1 MTSKI
6 IVNNIEA
13 DAGVSTVTFNS
24 KVASSEF
31 VGNVTGNL
39 TGDATGLSGSPT
51 LSGITSVST
60 TNLTVNGN
68 AYPATGPLSNRNL
81 IINGAMQVA
90 QRGTSFAGLTAASY
104 VIDRFD
110 LYITTGTFSAE
121 QSTTAPSGFGNS
133 LKVDCTATTSLGTS
147 GAVVLRQKFEGLNA
161 QSIKKGTSDAQ
172 PITLSFWARSNKT
185 GTYISE
191 IYDATNNRQV
201 SKSYT
206 INSADTWEYK
216 TLTFPADTTGTLNNT
231 NAQSIIA
238 QFWLAAGTNFTS
250 GTLNT
255 TWNSVTTANRIVGQ
269 VDFGDSTSNEF
280 YITGVQLEVGS
291 VATPF
296 EHRSYGDE
304 LARCQRYYAVLGTS
318 AQPSPCPVFSRAS
331 NTKVMGIDL
340 PVPMRTTPTVGTA
353 GNVRILRGGSF
364 ADSNSSMTIDSVTPT
379 IYLGGSMT
387 RLSIWWS
394 SNLTSVTNSA
404 NEVYGGFSGGMA
416 FSAEL

>member
-1 MTSKI
+1 MSTI
-6 IVNNIEA
+6 RVNAIQ
-13 DAGVSTVTFNS
+13 ST
-24 KVASSEF
+24 
-31 VGNVTGNL
+31 
-39 TGDATGLSGSPT
+39 
-51 LSGITSVST
+51 ST
-60 TNLTVNGN
+60 TNGGISIDTSGHVTLDGQSLPS
-68 AYPATGPLSNRNL
+68 AGPLSNRNL

-90 QRGTSFAGLTAASY
+90 QRGTSFTGLTATSF

-133 LKVDCTATTSLGTS
+133 LKVDCTATTSLGTN
-147 GAVVLRQKFEGLNA
+147 GLVLIRQKFEGLNV

-185 GTYISE
+185 GTYIAE
-191 IYDATNNRQV
+191 IYDAMNTRQV

-216 TLTFPADTTGTLNNT
+216 TLTFPADTTGTLSNT

-238 QFWLAAGTNFTS
+238 QFWLAAGTNYTS

-255 TWNSVTTANRIVGQ
+255 TWNSVTSANRLVGQ

-280 YITGVQLEVGS
+280 YLTGVQLEVGS

-304 LARCQRYYAVLGTS
+304 LARCQRYYVGNLRGSGHNAEINVSTAWFTLNVGFPVEMRVNPSIVATSPNNGTANRVELWGQTDLAYNS
-318 AQPSPCPVFSRAS
+318 FSRGRNNIYFV
-331 NTKVMGIDL
+331 NTSSSYS
-340 PVPMRTTPTVGTA
+340 TA
-353 GNVRILRGGSF
+353 KSIQANF
-364 ADSNSSMTIDSVTPT
+364 TAD
-379 IYLGGSMT
+379 
-387 RLSIWWS
+387 
-394 SNLTSVTNSA
+394 
-404 NEVYGGFSGGMA
+404 
-416 FSAEL
+416 AEL